1 MNQAEATAR
10 ALRVKDSHEA
20 ALLSK
25 PNVLGVGVGFR
36 QRRGVRVDEISII
49 VMVRRKVPSAQ
60 LAPADRIPSEIDG
73 VPVDVHEV
81 GDVRAKAASQ

>member
-1 MNQAEATAR
+1 MNQADATAR
-10 ALRVKDSHEA
+10 ALRVKDEHESD
-20 ALLSK
+20 LLAK
-25 PNVLGVGVGFR
+25 PNVLGLGVGFR
-36 QRRGVRVDEISII
+36 HRGGERLDEITIV

-81 GDVRAKAASQ
+81 GDLRAKG

>member
-1 MNQAEATAR
+1 MSQAEDTAK
-10 ALRVKDSHEA
+10 ALRVKESHEA
-20 ALLSK
+20 ALLAK

-36 QRRGVRVDEISII
+36 HRGGVRLEEISII
-49 VMVRRKVPSAQ
+49 VMVRRKVPAAQ

-81 GDVRAKAASQ
+81 GDVRAKA